1 LIALQ
6 PTSLNNWEDELCA
19 LAHAPARSHV
29 AVTQIAPHHQA
40 ALEHAYNHCEAMT
53 KQHSKTFYLA
63 SGLLEGPKR
72 DAVRA
77 LYAFCRTV
85 DDIVDNADAGELEEA
100 PVKLALWRHRMTHA
114 GIEHDPVALAWQHA
128 RHAFHVPAIYAEQLI
143 DGVQRD
149 MTQTR
154 YSTFAEL
161 ATYCYGVA
169 CTVGLMSMHVI
180 GFAGNHA
187 IPYAIR
193 LGTALQLTNILRDV
207 GEDWRRGRVYLPQ
220 DELNAFGLSD
230 ADIEAGEVTPKWR
243 RFMQF
248 QIERNR
254 RLYEGSMAGV
264 ALLNADGRFAI
275 QAAADLYRGIL
286 DEIER
291 NDYDVFSRRASVS
304 KAGKLKR
311 LPGIWV
317 RARKGQ

>member
-6 PTSLNNWEDELCA
+6 PASLNNWEDELCA

-29 AVTQIAPHHQA
+29 AVTHIAPHQQA
-40 ALEHAYNHCEAMT
+40 ALDHAYRQCEAMT
-53 KQHSKTFYLA
+53 KQHSKTFYMA
-63 SGLLEGPKR
+63 SGLLDGPKR

-85 DDIVDNADAGELEEA
+85 DDIVDNDEPDAPA
-100 PVKLALWRHRMTHA
+100 KLLLWRHRMTHA

-128 RHAFHVPAIYAEQLI
+128 RLAFHVPAIYAEQLI

-154 YSTFAEL
+154 YGTFAEL

-187 IPYAIR
+187 IPFAIR

-220 DELNAFGLSD
+220 DELGAFGLSD
-230 ADIEAGEVTPKWR
+230 ADIDAGEVTPKWR

-254 RLYEGSMAGV
+254 RLYAQSMAGV
-264 ALLNADGRFAI
+264 ALLNPDGRFAI

-311 LPGIWV
+311 LPGIWM
-317 RARKGQ
+317 RARQGK

>member
-1 LIALQ
+1 MIALQ

-19 LAHAPARSHV
+19 LAVAPARGHAGV
-29 AVTQIAPHHQA
+29 AHPAAHPQA
-40 ALEHAYNHCEAMT
+40 ALEQAYSHCEAVT
-53 KQHSKTFYLA
+53 RQNSKTFFLA
-63 SGLLEGPKR
+63 SSLLERPKR

-85 DDIVDNADAGELEEA
+85 DDIVDNAEEDA
-100 PVKLALWRHRMTHA
+100 PSKLALWRHRMSHGATD
-114 GIEHDPVALAWQHA
+114 HDPVALAWQHA

-149 MTQTR
+149 MEQTR
-154 YSTFAEL
+154 YQTFSDL

-230 ADIEAGEVTPKWR
+230 EDIAAGEVTAKWR
-243 RFMQF
+243 RFIQF

-254 RLYEGSMAGV
+254 SLYAQSMAGV
-264 ALLNADGRFAI
+264 ALLNPDGRFAI

-304 KAGKLKR
+304 KTGKLKR
-311 LPGIWV
+311 LPGIWL
-317 RARKGQ
+317 RSRS